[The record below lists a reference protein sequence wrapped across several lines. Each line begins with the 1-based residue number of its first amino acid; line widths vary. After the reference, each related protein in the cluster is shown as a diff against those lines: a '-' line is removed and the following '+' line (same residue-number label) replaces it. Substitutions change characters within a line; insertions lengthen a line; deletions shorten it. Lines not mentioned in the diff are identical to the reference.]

1 MTRSGIIAK
10 PFPPTCL
17 AVEDGFHLDRQLGL
31 LSRIPLY
38 GLGPKSGIQVFDPQK
53 SVKRQGLLKG
63 KFALFWRPVSGGGV
77 GCTLLTRSMYS
88 KLWIF

>member
-63 KFALFWRPVSGGGV
+63 KFVLFWRPVSGGGV